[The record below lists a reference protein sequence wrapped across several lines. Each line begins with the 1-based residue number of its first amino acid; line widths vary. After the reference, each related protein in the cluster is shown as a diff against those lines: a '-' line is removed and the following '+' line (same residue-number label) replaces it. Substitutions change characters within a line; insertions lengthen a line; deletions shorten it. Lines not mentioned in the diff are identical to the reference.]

1 MFTPKTWD
9 DMAIRIRRLNDE
21 ACPVYDYEGM
31 RSISRIY
38 VDKLTSSNQRVFAS
52 EVRGKPGKPQIAR

>member
-9 DMAIRIRRLNDE
+9 DMAKRIRKLDNE
-21 ACPVYDYEGM
+21 ACPVYDYEAM

-38 VDKLTSSNQRVFAS
+38 VDKLTSSNQRVLVN
-52 EVRGKPGKPQIAR
+52 EMRGKLSRPQIAR